1 MCGLERRSG
10 FAVGP
15 AVPHISGMKTL
26 PKILLHC
33 TLVALLAGGAFG
45 ESAQQLLSEAQTAY
59 LRGDMETAK
68 RNFELANQLDPRNPT
83 AIGYLRMIKAK
94 EAQDARGGG
103 GQEKQLATVIIPKVE
118 FREATFGSALDY
130 LKQQVARQSQ
140 GKIAVNFVLQIP
152 DEQVKTHTVTLSLT
166 NVPFTEVIRYL
177 GTLTGTTF
185 AFEKYAIAVRP
196 TTVKTAAAATVPE
209 PARP

>member
-1 MCGLERRSG
+1 
-10 FAVGP
+10 
-15 AVPHISGMKTL
+15 MKTL

-103 GQEKQLATVIIPKVE
+103 GQEKQLAAVIIPKVE
-118 FREATFGSALDY
+118 FREATFGSALDF

-166 NVPFTEVIRYL
+166 NVPFTEVLRYL

-196 TTVKTAAAATVPE
+196 ATVKTAAAAATAPE